1 MFESWNQYRAAISVV
16 AAVGPDADRADV
28 AAAERSRQ
36 ERLGYARTA
45 AMAARATLRSLVERT
60 GSADAATGADVLR
73 LRARLAAV
81 QEYLDRLTE
90 PPLPGTDDPTLVEL
104 VVPNLVEE
112 SEW

>member
-1 MFESWNQYRAAISVV
+1 MVR
-16 AAVGPDADRADV
+16 PDRADV

-90 PPLPGTDDPTLVEL
+90 PPLPGTDDDQPPP
-104 VVPNLVEE
+104 VPDGHARRAGKRTA
-112 SEW
+112 